1 MLKAYHHLTRDQ
13 RCQIYALNKR
23 GLTQKLIAVDIGVN
37 QGTIS
42 RELARNKG
50 FRGYRFLQ
58 AHRLAEQRSSA
69 RKVLAHVMTPCLILR
84 AETFLRAY
92 QWSPEQICGAINHE
106 DGTKVSH
113 ESLYR
118 HIWSDKRAGGTLY
131 LHLRQRG
138 KKRNKRG
145 AATAG
150 RGLIPGRIDIAQRPA
165 IVDAKSRLGD
175 WELDSIIGAKHR
187 GAITSMVERKTK
199 LTKLVLLDG
208 PTSEATKKGIIAR
221 LTPLKKHV
229 LTLTSDNGKEFAGH
243 AEISEKLGSGF
254 YFCTPYHSWERGL
267 NENTN
272 GLVRQYFPKGTD
284 FAKLTAIDVQR
295 VEDLLNNR
303 PRKALNYHSP
313 NEVFAKLTAPPE
325 NYAVGM

>member
-1 MLKAYHHLTRDQ
+1 MLTTYHHLTRDQ

-23 GLTQKLIAVDIGVN
+23 GVTQTGIAVDIGVS

-58 AHRLAEQRSSA
+58 AHRFAVQRGLA
-69 RKVLAHVMTPCLILR
+69 RKGVVRVMTPCLIVR
-84 AETFLRAY
+84 AETLLCDN
-92 QWSPEQICGAINHE
+92 QWSPEQISGALNRE
-106 DGTKVSH
+106 DGTKVSY

-118 HIWSDKRAGGTLY
+118 HIWSDKRTGGTLY
-131 LHLRQRG
+131 FNLRQRG

-199 LTKLVLLDG
+199 LTILELLDG
-208 PTSEATKKGIIAR
+208 PTSEATKEGIIRR
-221 LTPLKKHV
+221 LTPHKKHV
-229 LTLTSDNGKEFAGH
+229 LTLTSDNGKEFSGH
-243 AEISEKLGSGF
+243 TEISKKLGSGF

-284 FAKLTAIDVQR
+284 FAKLTAADVQR
-295 VEDLLNNR
+295 VENLLNNR

-325 NYAVGM
+325 NYALGM

>member
-1 MLKAYHHLTRDQ
+1 MLTAYHHLTRDQ
-13 RCQIYALNKR
+13 RCQIYALKKR
-23 GLTQKLIAVDIGVN
+23 GVTQTGIAVDIGVS

-58 AHRLAEQRSSA
+58 AHRFAVQRGLA
-69 RKVLAHVMTPCLILR
+69 RKGVAHVMTPCLIVR
-84 AETFLRAY
+84 AETFLRDN
-92 QWSPEQICGAINHE
+92 QWSPEQICGALNHE

-118 HIWSDKRAGGTLY
+118 HIWADKRAGGTLY

-150 RGLIPGRIDIAQRPA
+150 RGLIPGRIDIARRPA

-199 LTKLVLLDG
+199 LTMLVLLDG
-208 PTSEATKKGIIAR
+208 PTSKATSAGIVAR
-221 LTPLKKHV
+221 LEPLKEHV

-243 AEISEKLGSGF
+243 AEISEKLNSGF
-254 YFCTPYHSWERGL
+254 YFCAPCHSWQRGL

-284 FAKLTAIDVQR
+284 FDKLTVTDVQR

-313 NEVFAKLTAPPE
+313 NEVFAKLTASPE
-325 NYAVGM
+325 NYALGM

>member
-1 MLKAYHHLTRDQ
+1 MLKTYHHLTRDQ

-23 GLTQKLIAVDIGVN
+23 GLTQTEIAVDIGVN
-37 QGTIS
+37 QGTVS
-42 RELARNKG
+42 RELSRNKG
-50 FRGYRFLQ
+50 LRGYRFLQ
-58 AHRLAEQRSSA
+58 AHRFAVQRGSA
-69 RKVLAHVMTPCLILR
+69 RNGVAHVMTPCLIIR
-84 AETFLRAY
+84 VETFLRDS
-92 QWSPEQICGAINHE
+92 QWSPEQICGALNHE

-208 PTSEATKKGIIAR
+208 PTSKATNAGILAR
-221 LTPLKKHV
+221 LDPLREHV
-229 LTLTSDNGKEFAGH
+229 HTLTSDNGKEFAGH
-243 AEISEKLGSGF
+243 AEISGKLNSGF

-284 FAKLTAIDVQR
+284 FDKLTATDVQR

-325 NYAVGM
+325 NYALGM

>member
-1 MLKAYHHLTRDQ
+1 MD
-13 RCQIYALNKR
+13 
-23 GLTQKLIAVDIGVN
+23 VGVS
-37 QGTIS
+37 QGTVS
-42 RELARNKG
+42 RDLARNKG

-58 AHRLAEQRSSA
+58 AHRFAEQRGSA
-69 RKVLAHVMTPCLILR
+69 RKGLAHVMTPCLIVR
-84 AETFLRAY
+84 VETFLHEN
-92 QWSPEQICGAINHE
+92 QWSPEQIFGALNHE

-118 HIWSDKRAGGTLY
+118 HIWSDKRVGGTLY

-138 KKRNKRG
+138 KKRG

-165 IVDAKSRLGD
+165 IVDAKLRLGD

-199 LTKLVLLDG
+199 LTMLVLLDG
-208 PTSEATKKGIIAR
+208 PTSKATKKSTIAR
-221 LTPLKKHV
+221 LEPLKKHV
-229 LTLTSDNGKEFAGH
+229 LTLISDNGKEFSGH
-243 AEISEKLGSGF
+243 AEISKKLGSGF

-284 FAKLTAIDVQR
+284 F
-295 VEDLLNNR
+295 N
-303 PRKALNYHSP
+303 
-313 NEVFAKLTAPPE
+313 
-325 NYAVGM
+325 

>member
-1 MLKAYHHLTRDQ
+1 MLKAYHHLTRDH
-13 RCQIYALNKR
+13 RCQIYALKKR
-23 GLTQKLIAVDIGVN
+23 GLKQSEIAVDIGVS
-37 QGTIS
+37 QGTVS
-42 RELARNKG
+42 RELTRNKG

-58 AHRLAEQRSSA
+58 AHRFAMQRGSA
-69 RKVLAHVMTPCLILR
+69 RKGEAHVMTSCLIAR
-84 AETFLRAY
+84 VETLLCDK
-92 QWSPEQICGAINHE
+92 QWRPEQICGARNHE
-106 DGTKVSH
+106 DGTKGSP
-113 ESLYR
+113 ESLCR
-118 HIWSDKRAGGTLY
+118 HNWADKRTGGTLY

-165 IVDAKSRLGD
+165 IVDARSRLGD

-199 LTKLVLLDG
+199 LTKLVLLDR
-208 PTSEATKKGIIAR
+208 PTSKATNAGIIAR
-221 LTPLKKHV
+221 LSPLKKHV

-243 AEISEKLGSGF
+243 AEISERLGSGF
-254 YFCTPYHSWERGL
+254 YCCTPYHSWERGL

-272 GLVRQYFPKGTD
+272 GLVRQYFSKGTD

-303 PRKALNYHSP
+303 PRKALNYHST
-313 NEVFAKLTAPPE
+313 NEVFAKLTDPPE
-325 NYAVGM
+325 NYTLGM

>member
-1 MLKAYHHLTRDQ
+1 MLTTYHHLTRDQ

-23 GLTQKLIAVDIGVN
+23 GVTQTGIAVDIGVS

-58 AHRLAEQRSSA
+58 AHRFAVQRGLA
-69 RKVLAHVMTPCLILR
+69 RKGVARVMTPYLIVR
-84 AETFLRAY
+84 AETLLCDN
-92 QWSPEQICGAINHE
+92 QWSPEQISGALNRV
-106 DGTKVSH
+106 DGTKVSY

-118 HIWSDKRAGGTLY
+118 HIWSDKRTGGTLY
-131 LHLRQRG
+131 LNLRQRG

-175 WELDSIIGAKHR
+175 WELDSIIGAQHR

-199 LTKLVLLDG
+199 LTILELLAG
-208 PTSEATKKGIIAR
+208 PTSEATKEGIIRR
-221 LTPLKKHV
+221 LTPHKKHV
-229 LTLTSDNGKEFAGH
+229 LTLTSDNGKEFSGH
-243 AEISEKLGSGF
+243 AEISKKLGSGF

-284 FAKLTAIDVQR
+284 FAKLTAVDVQR
-295 VEDLLNNR
+295 VENLLNNR

-325 NYAVGM
+325 NYALGM

>member
-1 MLKAYHHLTRDQ
+1 MPKLYHHLTQDQ
-13 RCQIYALNKR
+13 RCQLYALKKR
-23 GLTQKLIAVDIGVN
+23 EFTQAEIALDLCIS
-37 QGTIS
+37 QSTIS

-50 FRGYRFLQ
+50 LRGYCFAQ
-58 AHRLAEQRSSA
+58 AQRLAEERCLA
-69 RKVLAHVMTPCLILR
+69 RRRVARIMTPCLIARVEKMLT
-84 AETFLRAY
+84 AH
-92 QWSPEQICGAINHE
+92 QWSPEQISGALKHE

-113 ESLYR
+113 ESIYR
-118 HIWSDKRAGGTLY
+118 HIWADKRSGGTLY

-150 RGLIPGRIDIAQRPA
+150 RGLIPGRIDIDERPA
-165 IVDAKSRLGD
+165 VVDEKARVGD
-175 WELDSIIGAKHR
+175 WELDSIIGAKHK

-208 PTSEATKKGIIAR
+208 PTSEATKAGIIAR
-221 LTPLKKHV
+221 LEPLKEHV
-229 LTLTSDNGKEFAGH
+229 LTLTSDNGKEFASHGK
-243 AEISEKLGSGF
+243 ISEKLAAGF
-254 YFCTPYHSWERGL
+254 YFCRPYHSWERGL

-284 FAKLTAIDVQR
+284 FAKLTPADVQR

-303 PRKALNYHSP
+303 PRKTLNYHSP
-313 NEVFAKLTAPPE
+313 NEVFAKLTAPSE
-325 NYAVGM
+325 NYALGM

>member
-1 MLKAYHHLTRDQ
+1 MLTTYHHLTRDQ

-23 GLTQKLIAVDIGVN
+23 GVTQTGIAVDIGVS

-58 AHRLAEQRSSA
+58 AHRFAVQRGLA
-69 RKVLAHVMTPCLILR
+69 RKGVVRVMTPCLIVR
-84 AETFLRAY
+84 AETLLCDN
-92 QWSPEQICGAINHE
+92 QWSPEQISGALNRE
-106 DGTKVSH
+106 DGTKVSY

-118 HIWSDKRAGGTLY
+118 HIWSDKRTGGTLY
-131 LHLRQRG
+131 FNLRQRG

-199 LTKLVLLDG
+199 LTILVLLDG
-208 PTSEATKKGIIAR
+208 PTSEATKEGIIRR
-221 LTPLKKHV
+221 LTPHKKHV
-229 LTLTSDNGKEFAGH
+229 LTLTSDNGKEFSGH
-243 AEISEKLGSGF
+243 TEISKKLGSGF

-284 FAKLTAIDVQR
+284 FAKLTAVDVQR
-295 VEDLLNNR
+295 VENLLNNR

-325 NYAVGM
+325 NYALGM

>member
-1 MLKAYHHLTRDQ
+1 MLKAYRHLTRDQ
-13 RCQIYALNKR
+13 RCQIYALKKR
-23 GLTQKLIAVDIGVN
+23 GLTQTIIAVDIGVS
-37 QGTIS
+37 QGTVS
-42 RELARNKG
+42 RELTRNKG

-58 AHRLAEQRSSA
+58 AHRFAMQRSSA
-69 RKVLAHVMTPCLILR
+69 RRGEAHVMTPCLIVRVEMILR
-84 AETFLRAY
+84 KY
-92 QWSPEQICGAINHE
+92 QWSPEQICGALNLD

-118 HIWSDKRAGGTLY
+118 HIWSDKRVGGTLY

-145 AATAG
+145 SATAG

-165 IVDAKSRLGD
+165 IVDEKSRLGD
-175 WELDSIIGAKHR
+175 GEVDSIIGAKHK

-208 PTSEATKKGIIAR
+208 PTSKATNAGIIAR
-221 LTPLKKHV
+221 LEPLKKYV
-229 LTLTSDNGKEFAGH
+229 FTLTSDNGKEFSGH
-243 AEISEKLGSGF
+243 GEISEKLGSGF

-284 FAKLTAIDVQR
+284 FAKLTKTDVQR

-303 PRKALNYHSP
+303 PRKALNYYSP
-313 NEVFAKLTAPPE
+313 NEVFAKLTDPHE
-325 NYAVGM
+325 NYALGM

>member
-1 MLKAYHHLTRDQ
+1 MLTTYHHLTRDQ

-23 GLTQKLIAVDIGVN
+23 GVTQTGIAVDIGVS

-58 AHRLAEQRSSA
+58 AHRFAVQRGLA
-69 RKVLAHVMTPCLILR
+69 RKGVVRVMTPCLIVR
-84 AETFLRAY
+84 AETLLCDN
-92 QWSPEQICGAINHE
+92 QWSPEQISGALNRE
-106 DGTKVSH
+106 DGTKVSY

-118 HIWSDKRAGGTLY
+118 HIWSDKRTGGTLY
-131 LHLRQRG
+131 LNLRQRG

-199 LTKLVLLDG
+199 LTILELLDG
-208 PTSEATKKGIIAR
+208 PTSEATKEGIIRR
-221 LTPLKKHV
+221 LTPHKKHV
-229 LTLTSDNGKEFAGH
+229 LTLTSDNGKEFSGH
-243 AEISEKLGSGF
+243 TEISKKLGSGF

-272 GLVRQYFPKGTD
+272 GLVRQYFPKGTE
-284 FAKLTAIDVQR
+284 FAMLTAVDVQR
-295 VEDLLNNR
+295 VEKLLNNR

-325 NYAVGM
+325 NYALGM

>member
-1 MLKAYHHLTRDQ
+1 MLKAYRHLTRDQ
-13 RCQIYALNKR
+13 RCQIYALKKR
-23 GLTQKLIAVDIGVN
+23 GFTQTEIALDIDVS

-42 RELARNKG
+42 RELFRNNG
-50 FRGYRFLQ
+50 LRGYRFSQ
-58 AHRLAEQRSSA
+58 AHGFAVQRGLA
-69 RKVLAHVMTPCLILR
+69 RKGVALVMTPCLIAR
-84 AETFLRAY
+84 VERFLRDY
-92 QWSPEQICGAINHE
+92 QWSPEQICGALYHE

-113 ESLYR
+113 ESIYR
-118 HIWSDKRAGGTLY
+118 HIWADKKQGGELY

-150 RGLIPGRIDIAQRPA
+150 RGLIPGRIDIADRPA
-165 IVDAKSRLGD
+165 IVDEKSRLGD
-175 WELDSIIGAKHR
+175 WELDSIIGAKHK

-208 PTSEATKKGIIAR
+208 ATSKATSAGIIER
-221 LTPLKKHV
+221 LEPLKKFV
-229 LTLTSDNGKEFAGH
+229 LTLTSDNGKEFANH
-243 AEISEKLGSGF
+243 SEVSKKLMAGF
-254 YFCTPYHSWERGL
+254 YFCHPYHSWERGL

-284 FAKLTAIDVQR
+284 FAKLKASDVQR

-313 NEVFAKLTAPPE
+313 NEVFAKLTDPLE
-325 NYAVGM
+325 NYALGL

>member
-1 MLKAYHHLTRDQ
+1 MSKVYSHLTRDQ
-13 RCQIYALNKR
+13 RCQIYALKKR
-23 GLTQKLIAVDIGVN
+23 GFTQREIAVDIGVS

-42 RELARNKG
+42 RELSRNKG
-50 FRGYRFLQ
+50 LRGYRFLQ
-58 AHRLAEQRSSA
+58 AHRFAVQRGSA
-69 RKVLAHVMTPCLILR
+69 RRSVPLVMTPCLIAR
-84 AETFLRAY
+84 VERFLLDY
-92 QWSPEQICGAINHE
+92 QWSPEQICGALYNE

-113 ESLYR
+113 ESIYR
-118 HIWSDKRAGGTLY
+118 HIWADKKQGGELY

-150 RGLIPGRIDIAQRPA
+150 RGLIPGRIDIEERPA
-165 IVDAKSRLGD
+165 IVDEKSRLGD
-175 WELDSIIGAKHR
+175 WELDSIIGAKHK

-199 LTKLVLLDG
+199 ITKLVLLDG
-208 PTSEATKKGIIAR
+208 ATSEATCTGIIAR
-221 LTPLKKHV
+221 LEPLKKFV
-229 LTLTSDNGKEFAGH
+229 LTLTSDNGKEFANH
-243 AEISEKLGSGF
+243 SEISKKLMADF
-254 YFCTPYHSWERGL
+254 YFCHPYHSWERGL

-284 FAKLTAIDVQR
+284 FAKLTAMDVQC

-313 NEVFAKLTAPPE
+313 NEVFAKLSDQTKI
-325 NYAVGM
+325 YALGM

>member
-1 MLKAYHHLTRDQ
+1 MPKAYHHLTRDQ
-13 RCQIYALNKR
+13 RCQIYALKKR
-23 GLTQKLIAVDIGVN
+23 GFRQTEMALDVGVT

-42 RELARNKG
+42 RELARNRG
-50 FRGYRFLQ
+50 LRGYRFLQ
-58 AHRLAEQRSSA
+58 AQRFAGQRGSA
-69 RKVLAHVMTPCLILR
+69 RKGVARVMTPCIIAR
-84 AETFLRAY
+84 VESFLMSH
-92 QWSPEQICGAINHE
+92 QWSPEQICGVLRLK
-106 DGTKVSH
+106 DGTALSH

-118 HIWSDKRAGGTLY
+118 HIWADKKRGGKLY

-150 RGLIPGRIDIAQRPA
+150 RGLIPGRIDIAERPA
-165 IVDAKSRLGD
+165 IVDQKSRLGD
-175 WELDSIIGAKHR
+175 WELDSIIGAKHK
-187 GAITSMVERKTK
+187 GAITTMVERKTK
-199 LTKLVLLDG
+199 LTKLVLLSG
-208 PTSEATKKGIIAR
+208 PTSHATKSAIIAR
-221 LTPLKKHV
+221 LEPLKKYV
-229 LTLTSDNGKEFAGH
+229 LTLTSDNGKEFASH
-243 AEISEKLGSGF
+243 DKISARLEADF

-284 FAKLTAIDVQR
+284 FAKLTPADVQR

-313 NEVFAKLTAPPE
+313 NEVFAKLTAASQ
-325 NYAVGM
+325 NYALGM

>member
-1 MLKAYHHLTRDQ
+1 MLKTYHHLTRDQ
-13 RCQIYALNKR
+13 RCQIFALKKR
-23 GLTQKLIAVDIGVN
+23 GLTQTGIAVDIGVS
-37 QGTIS
+37 QSTIS
-42 RELARNKG
+42 RELARNRG
-50 FRGYRFLQ
+50 LRGYRFLQ
-58 AHRLAEQRSSA
+58 AHRVAAQRRSA
-69 RKVLAHVMTPCLILR
+69 RKGLAHVMTPCLVVRVEAL
-84 AETFLRAY
+84 LHKN
-92 QWSPEQICGAINHE
+92 QWSPEQICGALNHE

-118 HIWSDKRAGGTLY
+118 HIWSDKREGGKLY

-199 LTKLVLLDG
+199 LTMLVLLDG
-208 PTSEATKKGIIAR
+208 PTSKATKEGIIAR
-221 LTPLKKHV
+221 LAPLKKHV
-229 LTLTSDNGKEFAGH
+229 HTLTSDNGKEFAGH
-243 AEISEKLGSGF
+243 AEISKKLGSGF

-284 FAKLTAIDVQR
+284 FTKLTAKDVQR

-303 PRKALNYHSP
+303 PRKALNYRSP
-313 NEVFAKLTAPPE
+313 NEVFAKLTATL
-325 NYAVGM
+325 

>member
-1 MLKAYHHLTRDQ
+1 MLTTYHHLTRDQ

-23 GLTQKLIAVDIGVN
+23 GVTQTGIAVDIGVS

-58 AHRLAEQRSSA
+58 AHRFAVQRSLA
-69 RKVLAHVMTPCLILR
+69 RKGVVRVMTPCLIVR
-84 AETFLRAY
+84 AETLLCDN
-92 QWSPEQICGAINHE
+92 QWSPEQISGALNRE
-106 DGTKVSH
+106 DGTKVSY

-118 HIWSDKRAGGTLY
+118 HIWSDKRTGGTLY
-131 LHLRQRG
+131 FNLRQRG

-199 LTKLVLLDG
+199 LTILELLDG
-208 PTSEATKKGIIAR
+208 PTSEATKEGIIRR
-221 LTPLKKHV
+221 LTPHKKHV
-229 LTLTSDNGKEFAGH
+229 LTLTSDNGKEFSGH
-243 AEISEKLGSGF
+243 TEISKKLGSGF

-284 FAKLTAIDVQR
+284 FAKLTAVDVQR
-295 VEDLLNNR
+295 VENLLNNR

-325 NYAVGM
+325 NYALGM

>member
-1 MLKAYHHLTRDQ
+1 MPKAYHHLTRDQ
-13 RCQIYALNKR
+13 RSQIYALMNR
-23 GLTQKLIAVDIGVN
+23 GLAQTKIAYDIGVSH
-37 QGTIS
+37 GTIS

-58 AHRLAEQRSSA
+58 AHRFAVQRGSA
-69 RKVLAHVMTPCLILR
+69 RKKLSHVMTPCLIVRVERL
-84 AETFLRAY
+84 LCDG
-92 QWSPEQICGAINHE
+92 QWSPEQICGALKHE
-106 DGTKVSH
+106 DGTEVSH

-138 KKRNKRG
+138 KKRIKRG
-145 AATAG
+145 AATVG
-150 RGLIPGRIDIAQRPA
+150 RGLILGHIDIAQRPA
-165 IVDAKSRLGD
+165 IVNAKSRLGD

-199 LTKLVLLDG
+199 LTKLVLLEG
-208 PTSEATKKGIIAR
+208 PTSKSTNEGIIAR
-221 LTPLKKHV
+221 LEPLKKYVH
-229 LTLTSDNGKEFAGH
+229 TLTSDNGKEFAGH
-243 AEISEKLGSGF
+243 AELSERLGSGF

-284 FAKLTAIDVQR
+284 FAKLTTKDVQR

-303 PRKALNYHSP
+303 PRKALNYHPP
-313 NEVFAKLTAPPE
+313 NEVFDKLTAPPE
-325 NYAVGM
+325 NYALGM

>member
-1 MLKAYHHLTRDQ
+1 MPKAYHHLTRDQ
-13 RCQIYALNKR
+13 RCQIYALKRR
-23 GLTQKLIAVDIGVN
+23 GLAQTKIAVDIGVS

-42 RELARNKG
+42 RELTRNKG
-50 FRGYRFLQ
+50 FRGYRYLQ
-58 AHRLAEQRSSA
+58 AHRFAVQRGSA
-69 RKVLAHVMTPCLILR
+69 RKGVAHVMTDRLIVR
-84 AETFLRAY
+84 VKTFLCDN
-92 QWSPEQICGAINHE
+92 QWSPEQICGVLNHE

-118 HIWSDKRAGGTLY
+118 HIWSDKRSGGRLY

-175 WELDSIIGAKHR
+175 WELDSIIGARHR
-187 GAITSMVERKTK
+187 GTITSMVERKSK

-208 PTSEATKKGIIAR
+208 PTSKATKEGIIAR
-221 LTPLKKHV
+221 LEPIKKHV

-243 AEISEKLGSGF
+243 AEISERLGSGF

-284 FAKLTAIDVQR
+284 FAKLTEADVQR

-313 NEVFAKLTAPPE
+313 NEVFDKLTAPPE
-325 NYAVGM
+325 NYALGM